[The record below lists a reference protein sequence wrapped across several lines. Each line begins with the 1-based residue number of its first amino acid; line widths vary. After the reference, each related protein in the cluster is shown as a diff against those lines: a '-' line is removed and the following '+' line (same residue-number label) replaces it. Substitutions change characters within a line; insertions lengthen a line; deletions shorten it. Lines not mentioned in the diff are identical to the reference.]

1 MVQLLKHLNIEQE
14 LTLEKMIIQKLKA
27 IILLIKSNFKL
38 E

>member
-14 LTLEKMIIQKLKA
+14 LRLEKMIIQKLKA

-38 E
+38 K